1 MSSPA
6 GTAEVPQDD
15 VLRFFSHPAGLQQVR
30 SKGSHAVSNARP
42 DTAIVSLFL
51 FPGWLAIVG
60 FLSSTH
66 LSSLKNFTTV
76 ALSLLA
82 LSLLMPGSASGQSPE
97 QDIVTPFRA
106 GQAAL
111 RQGDFLRATEQFK
124 KVLALD
130 PSLVEAQVNL
140 GLAYQSLLDYDAA
153 VSYLA
158 HALLERPDL
167 AGIHVIV
174 GMDYLKLGLPEKAAP
189 YLRRA
194 LELDP
199 SSPDAH
205 EAMAV
210 YHLTQ
215 ENFEGAVE
223 QYRKVASLNSDKAEA
238 LFTVGHQYLDLA
250 ARLAYRGARLY
261 PDSPWGHRF
270 LGDMLAERD
279 RWEDAELEYN
289 KALAIEPRQ
298 AGLHTLL
305 GEAYMHTGKLEN
317 AEAEFHHELQLDSR
331 YERAWL
337 GLVNLQLA
345 KGQPL
350 GALGSAATVWKN
362 SPEYLKAHPELPL
375 VELPKEVA
383 QACIA
388 RLLNQPD
395 EPAKHFLLSALYASV
410 NENDRSDGELQSF
423 QNDLLKGQQT
433 ARVHSQARA
442 DFCKLHLYS
451 RCITSLQ
458 QSRPLTSSAY
468 LLLGKSYFTLQQY
481 ERAAEMLAQVHGDK
495 NTNSEASYW
504 LERTYQAL
512 GAESYAQLENS
523 FPGSWRTHQLRAEGF
538 ALRRD
543 HDNVIQE
550 YEAALHLRP
559 NEAELH
565 EAIGEFYL
573 DNRADEDARSELEK
587 AEALDPS
594 RTKTLYLLGRLYV
607 LDNENEK
614 AVPVLER
621 ALQLQPNLNE
631 ASGLLGTAYIRMGK
645 FAEAIPRL
653 EKAAPLDHIGNI
665 HFQLYQAYRKLGEA
679 ELAKKALARSQDIR
693 KSSLEHDQALIIGS
707 PQVESEPQ

>member
-1 MSSPA
+1 MRELRLTSFPF
-6 GTAEVPQDD
+6 
-15 VLRFFSHPAGLQQVR
+15 RFFPGLFAIR
-30 SKGSHAVSNARP
+30 LGRP
-42 DTAIVSLFL
+42 
-51 FPGWLAIVG
+51 G
-60 FLSSTH
+60 H
-66 LSSLKNFTTV
+66 LGYPHVKAV

-82 LSLLMPGSASGQSPE
+82 LSLLKPGLATGQSSE
-97 QDIVTPFRA
+97 QDIEISFRA

-153 VSYLA
+153 VRYLA
-158 HALLERPDL
+158 PALLERPNL
-167 AGIHVIV
+167 AGLNTIL

-194 LELDP
+194 LELNP

-215 ENFEGAVE
+215 ENFQGAVE
-223 QYRKVASLNSDKAEA
+223 QYRKVAGLNPDQAEA
-238 LFTVGHQYLDLA
+238 LFTLGHQYLDLA

-270 LGDMLAERD
+270 LGDMLLERD
-279 RWEDAELEYN
+279 RWEDAALEYN

-305 GEAYMHTGKLEN
+305 GETYLHTGKLED
-317 AEAEFHHELQLDSR
+317 AETEFRHELQLDSR

-345 KGQPL
+345 KGQAL
-350 GALGSAATVWKN
+350 EALGSATTVWRN
-362 SPEYLKAHPELPL
+362 SPEYLKAHPELL
-375 VELPKEVA
+375 SIELPKEVA
-383 QACIA
+383 QACIS
-388 RLLNQPD
+388 RLPDQP
-395 EPAKHFLLSALYASV
+395 EGPAKHLLLSALYASV
-410 NENDRSDGELQSF
+410 NETDRSDGELQSF
-423 QNDLLKGQQT
+423 QNDLLKWQQT
-433 ARVHSQARA
+433 SGVHSQAHA
-442 DFCKLHLYS
+442 DFCKLHQYS
-451 RCITSLQ
+451 RCIASLQ
-458 QSRPLTSSAY
+458 AAKPPTYSSY

-481 ERAAEMLAQVHGDK
+481 QRAAEMLAQVHGDK
-495 NTNSEASYW
+495 NASSEASYW

-512 GAESYAQLENS
+512 GAESYTQLETS
-523 FPGSWRTHQLRAEGF
+523 FPGSWRTHQLRAEDF

-550 YEAALHLRP
+550 YEAALRLRP

-587 AEALDPS
+587 AEGLDPS
-594 RTKTLYLLGRLYV
+594 RTKTLYLLGRVYV
-607 LDNENEK
+607 LDNKNEK

-631 ASGLLGTAYIRMGK
+631 ANALLGTAYIRMGK
-645 FAEAIPRL
+645 FAEAVPSL
-653 EKAAPLDHIGNI
+653 EKAAPLDHMGNI
-665 HFQLYQAYRKLGEA
+665 NYQLFQAYRKLGET
-679 ELAKKALARSQDIR
+679 ELAQKALARSKDIR
-693 KSSLEHDQALIIGS
+693 RSSLEHDQAVIMGS
-707 PQVESEPQ
+707 PQVESDPQ